1 MGRTAGRDAE
11 ATRRLILD
19 AAAEAIL
26 QDGPTA
32 TIEQI
37 AARAGVSKGGLLYH
51 FASKNDL
58 VEALTRSLVLDF
70 REQVQAAVDPDD
82 DAPGKLLRAYVR
94 VEVDP
99 NVDATMAQ
107 DRHMLETLLITI
119 PVVRRIWQ
127 EDDAWWEAALL
138 ADGVDVG
145 LRDLVQAAADGAW
158 AACGWGDSG
167 PADRVTALRDRLLAM
182 TRPRPSAL
190 RG

>member
-107 DRHMLETLLITI
+107 DRHMLETLLVTI

-158 AACGWGDSG
+158 AARGWGDSG